1 MTRKRMAVAAAIV
14 AGVTAVITGAAS
26 AAAGPWPATWNMMG
40 GGYRSGMMSGAG
52 MTGGAGMMRGSY
64 GLPGDGKRVESLDEA
79 RQRAAAFAD
88 RLGLRVGETMQFANG
103 YYAELTTTTGRGA
116 TEVLIDP
123 ASGGVTIEYGPAM
136 MWNTRYGMRGGAT
149 TGTTRVSTAEATN
162 VAQRWLDR
170 QGTGLAAGD
179 ADEFPGYYI
188 LHTLRD
194 GKPVGMLSVNAY
206 TGAVWDHTW
215 HGTFVTMSEE

>member
-1 MTRKRMAVAAAIV
+1 MTRKRVAVAAAIV
-14 AGVTAVITGAAS
+14 AGVTAVITGGAW
-26 AAAGPWPATWNMMG
+26 AAAGASPSTWNVMG
-40 GGYRSGMMSGAG
+40 GRYGSGMMGGAG
-52 MTGGAGMMRGSY
+52 MTGGAGMMGGSY
-64 GLPGDGKRVESLDEA
+64 GLAGDGQRVESLDEA
-79 RQRAAAFAD
+79 RQRAATFAD

-103 YYAELTTTTGRGA
+103 YYAELTTTGAREA

-123 ASGGVTIEYGPAM
+123 ANGGVSIEYGPAM
-136 MWNTRYGMRGGAT
+136 MWNTRNGMHAGAT
-149 TGTTRVSTAEATN
+149 TATPGVSATDATTI
-162 VAQRWLDR
+162 AQRWLDR

-179 ADEFPGYYI
+179 ADEFPGYYT

-194 GKPVGMLSVNAY
+194 GTPVGMMSVNAY

>member
-1 MTRKRMAVAAAIV
+1 MTRRMAVAAAII
-14 AGVTAVITGAAS
+14 AGVTAAITGGAW
-26 AAAGPWPATWNMMG
+26 AAAGESPSTWNMTGGRDGSSMMG
-40 GGYRSGMMSGAG
+40 SSGMRSGAG
-52 MTGGAGMMRGSY
+52 MMGGSY
-64 GLPGDGKRVESLDEA
+64 GLAGDGQRVESLDEA

-103 YYAELTTTTGRGA
+103 YYAELTTTAGRGA

-123 ASGGVTIEYGPAM
+123 ANGGVSIEYGPAM
-136 MWNTRYGMRGGAT
+136 MWNARNGMHAGAT
-149 TGTTRVSTAEATN
+149 TGTARVSATEATTI
-162 VAQRWLDR
+162 VQRWLDQ
-170 QGTGLAAGD
+170 QGTGLAAGE
-179 ADEFPGYYI
+179 ADEFPGYYT

-194 GKPVGMLSVNAY
+194 GKPVGMMSVNAY

>member
-1 MTRKRMAVAAAIV
+1 MTRKRMAVAAAVV
-14 AGVTAVITGAAS
+14 ATATVAMTGAAWAS
-26 AAAGPWPATWNMMG
+26 AGPSPSTWNMMG
-40 GGYRSGMMSGAG
+40 GGHRSGMMS
-52 MTGGAGMMRGSY
+52 GAGMMRGSY
-64 GLPGDGKRVESLDEA
+64 GLPGDGRRVESLGEA

-103 YYAELTTTTGRGA
+103 YYAELSTTTGGGV

-123 ASGGVTIEYGPAM
+123 ADGGVTIEHGPAM
-136 MWNTRYGMRGGAT
+136 MWNTRYGMHGGAT
-149 TGTTRVSTAEATN
+149 TGTTRVSTAEATT
-162 VAQRWLDR
+162 VAQWWLDR

-179 ADEFPGYYI
+179 AEEFPGYYT

-194 GKPVGMLSVNAY
+194 GKPVGMMSVNAY
-206 TGAVWDHTW
+206 TGAVWEHTW

>member
-1 MTRKRMAVAAAIV
+1 MTRQRMAVAAAIV
-14 AGVTAVITGAAS
+14 AGVTAVIGGAAW
-26 AAAGPWPATWNMMG
+26 AAAGPSPSTSDMKGA
-40 GGYRSGMMSGAG
+40 GYRSGMMSGAG
-52 MTGGAGMMRGSY
+52 MTGGAGMMRGPY
-64 GLPGDGKRVESLDEA
+64 GLPGDGQRVESLDEA

-88 RLGLRVGETMQFANG
+88 RLGLRVGETMQFTNG

-123 ASGGVTIEYGPAM
+123 ADGAVSIEYGPAM
-136 MWNTRYGMRGGAT
+136 MWNIRNGMHAGAT
-149 TGTTRVSTAEATN
+149 AATARVSAAEAATI
-162 VAQRWLDR
+162 VQGWLDR

-179 ADEFPGYYI
+179 ADEFPGYYT